1 MPQAKGKGMEI
12 TMENENKLLSVRNL
26 EVSYDGKSVLNNI
39 NLSVNRGE
47 IVGIVGESGSG
58 KSTLLRTIMRL
69 LGSGGVVN
77 RGDILFEDTSVLQ
90 LNSTGLRKLRGEKI
104 GMIFQNCKDSLC
116 PVRTI
121 ERQLYEMVYQHRK
134 ESKLAIRAEA
144 IELLEKLNFDNP
156 NKILKSYPFELSGGM
171 NQRVGIM
178 MAMML
183 KPKLLL
189 ADEPTS
195 ALDIMAQSKFLDEIR
210 RIREDYQTAILFV
223 THNID
228 VITAIADSV
237 IVMKDGNVAE
247 SGKVGTVIHNSANE
261 HTRQLIMA
269 TPLGKH
275 CEIEMAVGAENILE
289 LKGVSKT
296 FVSNSGKNVAVS
308 DISFSLKRG
317 ECLGIVG
324 ESGCG
329 KTTITKIITGLLKP
343 DTGNIKLNGKM
354 INPWKRKI
362 KRDLHRYVQ
371 LVFQNPVESFNPRMR
386 IGEAIMESMINDGVT
401 KREARQKLNILLK
414 QCSLPIEYA
423 NRYPHQISGGECQR
437 ASIARAIA
445 CNPQILICDEATSAL
460 DMTVQKQILDLIKK
474 LRKEINISILFI
486 SHDIAVVQQ
495 MCDRV
500 LTIN

>member
-1 MPQAKGKGMEI
+1 M
-12 TMENENKLLSVRNL
+12 
-26 EVSYDGKSVLNNI
+26 
-39 NLSVNRGE
+39 
-47 IVGIVGESGSG
+47 
-58 KSTLLRTIMRL
+58 
-69 LGSGGVVN
+69 
-77 RGDILFEDTSVLQ
+77 
-90 LNSTGLRKLRGEKI
+90 
-104 GMIFQNCKDSLC
+104 
-116 PVRTI
+116 
-121 ERQLYEMVYQHRK
+121 
-134 ESKLAIRAEA
+134 
-144 IELLEKLNFDNP
+144 
-156 NKILKSYPFELSGGM
+156 
-171 NQRVGIM
+171 
-178 MAMML
+178 
-183 KPKLLL
+183 
-189 ADEPTS
+189 
-195 ALDIMAQSKFLDEIR
+195 
-210 RIREDYQTAILFV
+210 
-223 THNID
+223 
-228 VITAIADSV
+228 
-237 IVMKDGNVAE
+237 
-247 SGKVGTVIHNSANE
+247 
-261 HTRQLIMA
+261 
-269 TPLGKH
+269 
-275 CEIEMAVGAENILE
+275 
-289 LKGVSKT
+289 
-296 FVSNSGKNVAVS
+296 AVS